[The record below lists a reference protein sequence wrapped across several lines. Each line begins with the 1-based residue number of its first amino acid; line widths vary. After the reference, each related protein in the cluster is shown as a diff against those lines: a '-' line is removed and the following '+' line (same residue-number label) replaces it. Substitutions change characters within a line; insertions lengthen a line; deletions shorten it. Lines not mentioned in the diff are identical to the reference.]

1 MVVRVEAL
9 RTFVTVAEAGN
20 ITDAAD
26 KLARTPSAVSMTLK
40 QLEAHLGK
48 PLFEGDRKSRLT
60 GLGTYVLD
68 QARREVEQFT
78 QTVRSIESF
87 ARNEIGQ
94 IYVACVPSFAT
105 HVLPQ
110 VLRTYL
116 TRWPRI
122 EVDIRDMDSQTV
134 HRFVDQGRVDIGVA
148 TAPERQA
155 GPNVVP
161 LMSDAFGVV
170 CPAGHPLA
178 DLGRPLAWADLE
190 GHTFIANGICATIE
204 DAAFQDILDRSTLM
218 VRNTTSILAVVAA
231 GVGGTVLPRL
241 AVPVDTAK
249 ARFLPLRYP
258 ALRRPLHVVT
268 RSSSALTPAAEAFI
282 DTLRESVPA
291 GD

>member
-60 GLGTYVLD
+60 GLGAYVLD

-94 IYVACVPSFAT
+94 VYVACVPSFAT
-105 HVLPQ
+105 HVLPR

-122 EVDIRDMDSQTV
+122 ELDIRDMDSQTV
-134 HRFVDQGRVDIGVA
+134 RRFVDQGRVDIGIA
-148 TAPERQA
+148 TAPEHQTS
-155 GPNVVP
+155 PNVTP

-170 CPAGHPLA
+170 CPVGHPLA
-178 DLGRPLAWADLE
+178 DLGRPLAWSDLD
-190 GHTFIANGICATIE
+190 GHLFIANGICATIE
-204 DAAFQDILDRSTLM
+204 DAPFQDILGRSTLM
-218 VRNTTSILAVVAA
+218 VRNTTSILSLVAA
-231 GVGGTVLPRL
+231 GVGISVLPRL
-241 AVPVDTAK
+241 AVPIDTDK
-249 ARFLPLRYP
+249 TRFLPLRYAGP
-258 ALRRPLHVVT
+258 RRPLHILT
-268 RSSSALTPAAEAFI
+268 RSTSALTPAAEAFI
-282 DTLRESVPA
+282 ETLRQSVSED
-291 GD
+291 G